1 MLLIYLINPSS
12 NPVHV
17 VHLSVI
23 NIDNI
28 NFKTNLNMNKG
39 QINYLTI
46 YILNLI
52 KMHRLFAYLKFQN
65 KVN

>member
-1 MLLIYLINPSS
+1 MFIIYLINPSS

-39 QINYLTI
+39 QIYYLTS
-46 YILNLI
+46 YILNL
-52 KMHRLFAYLKFQN
+52 KKNA
-65 KVN
+65 

>member
-1 MLLIYLINPSS
+1 MFIIYLINPSS

-39 QINYLTI
+39 QIYYLTS
-46 YILNLI
+46 YILNLKK
-52 KMHRLFAYLKFQN
+52 KMRRLFEYLKIPE
-65 KVN
+65 